1 MRKATRATLPF
12 LSILL
17 LCAALVGCDKIKQ
30 MTGRGGGG
38 DKATSESPTIGG
50 PAKKAVKTPSL
61 GVGSDEGDLFL
72 NATGVP
78 TKFKEKVGGPVRA
91 LELILY
97 PQFAKMQAQDP
108 KKKENVD
115 EYEYRNGS
123 VDDPAPV
130 KLMGDSD
137 QKTLEANLFSL
148 DTVDFTAVPKM
159 VQDATQRLNLEDGKV
174 SHMILKRGL
183 PFNKDVRWR
192 VYVNGTRKNGS
203 VEYDEKGNMK
213 KVWN

>member
-1 MRKATRATLPF
+1 MRTATRRALPL

-17 LCAALVGCDKIKQ
+17 LCSALVGCDKIKQ
-30 MTGRGGGG
+30 LTGRGGG
-38 DKATSESPTIGG
+38 DKPTTESPTLGA
-50 PAKKAVKTPSL
+50 PEKKTPKIPSL
-61 GVGSDEGDLFL
+61 GGGSSAGELFL
-72 NATGVP
+72 NATDVP
-78 TKFKEKVGGPVRA
+78 VKFKEKVGGPVKA
-91 LELILY
+91 LELLLY
-97 PQFAKMQAQDP
+97 PQFAKLQAQDP

-159 VQDATQRLNLEDGKV
+159 VQDANERLKLEDGKV
-174 SHMILKRGL
+174 THMILKRGL